1 MDSVVK
7 QYVITVVGMLTGGNS
22 DVRPE
27 DAEVGTKKNVGFGKG
42 EDEAKECGSVI
53 PIAQGLVASDACRQV
68 RGFAERY

>member
-1 MDSVVK
+1 LDSVVK

-27 DAEVGTKKNVGFGKG
+27 DAEVGKKNVGFGKG